1 MKKIVVS
8 DYDNTFYR
16 NDDDIEK
23 NKLKV
28 KEFME
33 LSNIFIIATG
43 RSYLDF
49 MEKEDLYKIKYN
61 YLILDHGATILK
73 YNEIIFTETINNS
86 IKEDLLYDLQPDD
99 ITWSFACCKLESR
112 VSFQEKDLTK
122 IHVRYETEEMTRKI
136 HDFIKDKYKDYI
148 DAFLVCKNKGI
159 EIVSNKVNKSVAIKF
174 ISQLENTTDIYTIG
188 DSYNDLCMIE
198 DFKGF
203 IMNDSIEEL
212 KSKGYKQY
220 DSVSLFIEDVLKNEI

>member
-1 MKKIVVS
+1 MKKIIVS

-73 YNEIIFTETINNS
+73 DGEIIFTEAINNS
-86 IKEDLLYDLQPDD
+86 IKEDLLYDLRPDD

-112 VSFQEKDLTK
+112 VSFQENDLTK

-159 EIVSNKVNKSVAIKF
+159 EIVSNKVNKSVAINF
-174 ISQLENTTDIYTIG
+174 ISQLENTNDIYTIG

>member
-1 MKKIVVS
+1 MKKIIVS

-73 YNEIIFTETINNS
+73 
-86 IKEDLLYDLQPDD
+86 DD
-99 ITWSFACCKLESR
+99 
-112 VSFQEKDLTK
+112 EKRGTMAK
-122 IHVRYETEEMTRKI
+122 
-136 HDFIKDKYKDYI
+136 
-148 DAFLVCKNKGI
+148 
-159 EIVSNKVNKSVAIKF
+159 
-174 ISQLENTTDIYTIG
+174 
-188 DSYNDLCMIE
+188 
-198 DFKGF
+198 
-203 IMNDSIEEL
+203 
-212 KSKGYKQY
+212 
-220 DSVSLFIEDVLKNEI
+220 VSLEKIRNYTVENMAKEHIRILSNL

>member
-73 YNEIIFTETINNS
+73 DDEIIFTETINNS
-86 IKEDLLYDLQPDD
+86 IKKVLLYDL
-99 ITWSFACCKLESR
+99 KLE
-112 VSFQEKDLTK
+112 VPNLEKLKKFMLDLK
-122 IHVRYETEEMTRKI
+122 HIQS
-136 HDFIKDKYKDYI
+136 IKEVKRI
-148 DAFLVCKNKGI
+148 FG
-159 EIVSNKVNKSVAIKF
+159 
-174 ISQLENTTDIYTIG
+174 
-188 DSYNDLCMIE
+188 
-198 DFKGF
+198 
-203 IMNDSIEEL
+203 
-212 KSKGYKQY
+212 
-220 DSVSLFIEDVLKNEI
+220 